1 MNKQTF
7 IRAIEF
13 WLPDVTGTLLEFGS
27 GYYGDA
33 KRLQASSQNLCFG
46 RGEGL
51 PGQAWDTGHPVM
63 LTELQTPMFRR
74 AAAAQA
80 HGLTSAVALP
90 SFVGDQLRAVTVL
103 FCGGDEEHA
112 GAIELWHNDP
122 EENVDLNLQDGYYG
136 TTGDTFEFLSRN
148 TSFREGTG
156 LPGRAWGTQVPVF
169 MPDLGRGS
177 GFLRADSAV
186 KVGINRGF
194 AVPCSSA
201 DGQNYVLAFL
211 SALATPIAR
220 RVDVWAPD
228 ALKSHLAHSFGFS
241 EESGAV
247 LPTSEDK
254 LALATS
260 PAGQVFSTGVPK
272 LVDQTLLMPVG
283 MQGRV
288 TAVLGLTL

>member
-1 MNKQTF
+1 MNKRTF
-7 IRAIEF
+7 IRAVEF
-13 WLPDVTGTLLEFGS
+13 WLPDATGTLLEFG
-27 GYYGDA
+27 GGFYGDA
-33 KRLQASSQNLCFG
+33 NRLQASSQNLCFG

-63 LTELQTPMFRR
+63 LTKLQVPLFRR

-90 SFVGDQLRAVTVL
+90 SFVGEQLRAVTVL
-103 FCGGDEEHA
+103 FCGSDQDHA

-136 TTGDTFEFLSRN
+136 TTGDTFEFLSRH
-148 TSFREGTG
+148 TSFRAGTG
-156 LPGRAWGTQVPVF
+156 LPGRAWDTQAPVF

-228 ALKSHLAHSFGFS
+228 AMQSHLVHSFGFS
-241 EESGAV
+241 EDDGAE
-247 LPTSEDK
+247 LSTNQDK
-254 LALATS
+254 LTFEDSL
-260 PAGQVFSTGVPK
+260 PGQVFSTGIPT
-272 LVDQTLLMPVG
+272 LDGQTLLVPVG

>member
-1 MNKQTF
+1 MTKKTF
-7 IRAIEF
+7 IRAVEY
-13 WLPDVTGTLLEFGS
+13 WLPDATGSLLEFG
-27 GYYGDA
+27 GGFYGDA
-33 KRLQASSQNLCFG
+33 KRLQASSETLCFG

-51 PGQAWDTGHPVM
+51 PGEAWESGHPVM
-63 LTELQTPMFRR
+63 LTNLQVSLFRR
-74 AAAAQA
+74 AAAALA

-90 SFVGDQLRAVTVL
+90 SFKGEQLSAVTVL
-103 FCGGDEEHA
+103 FCGDDQDHA

-122 EENVDLNLQDGYYG
+122 LENVDLTLQDGYYG

-148 TSFREGTG
+148 TSFRAGTG
-156 LPGRAWGTQVPVF
+156 LPGRTWGSQAPVF

-201 DGQNYVLAFL
+201 DGANYVLAFL

-228 ALKSHLAHSFGFS
+228 ALQSHLVHSFGFS
-241 EESGAV
+241 EDDGAELAV
-247 LPTSEDK
+247 AQDK
-254 LALATS
+254 LTFEGSL
-260 PAGQVFSTGVPK
+260 PGQVFGTGTPK
-272 LVDQTLLMPVG
+272 LDGQTLLMPVG
-283 MQGRV
+283 MQGVV